1 MSLGVIGNT
10 DQTMKV
16 YKKNENSNKTTVK
29 IEMPL
34 EKKENRYYF
43 LYILTGFVHL
53 GIAIYILTIDFVYP
67 VTIFQT
73 KLRDDVQE
81 YFTCVYDNVGTITQQ
96 GVVSYL
102 SGNTAAGASL
112 SPELVAG
119 LDQSMALGVTSFD
132 LLPEEIKSSLPTDF
146 CKNTERASQDILAC
160 GEAISRYSNSIGDV
174 TSQGPWIAAYHLVEI
189 VSDTMLPK
197 MLLLFSVLVTCI
209 MDFYKAYMFRK
220 KLMSE
225 TSDFSGIPS
234 LWIEYSITTALL
246 SFFMASVA
254 QVFDLNFLVAS
265 ILSQFSLMY
274 IGLVIDKL
282 ITLGYTNL
290 ALVLFWQ
297 PGMALFAITW
307 YPIFQNIVLLKPVLC
322 KSGLSFLCEP
332 TCFESDYMYSVYVI
346 LSFVIFGLFPMV
358 TLYKI
363 KEYIGTMK
371 KYPVLGFLLYIP
383 YSFMLSLYY
392 VLFGDSKLYEKK
404 EPSERFDVRRLFI
417 VNQVLYSILSLTSKV
432 FISMFFIA
440 QFATNF
446 PWRNIQQTFG

>member
-1 MSLGVIGNT
+1 MS
-10 DQTMKV
+10 
-16 YKKNENSNKTTVK
+16 
-29 IEMPL
+29 
-34 EKKENRYYF
+34 
-43 LYILTGFVHL
+43 
-53 GIAIYILTIDFVYP
+53 IDFVYP

-73 KLRDDVQE
+73 KLKDDVQE
-81 YFTCVYDNVGTITQQ
+81 YFTCVYDNVGTITRL
-96 GVVSYL
+96 GVGAYL
-102 SGNTAAGASL
+102 SGNTTASAYL
-112 SPELVAG
+112 SPELIAE
-119 LDQSMALGVTSFD
+119 LDGYMLGSMFEGATSFD
-132 LLPEEIKSSLPTDF
+132 LLPEEISSKLPTDF
-146 CKNTERASQDILAC
+146 CKNTERASNTPQDILRC
-160 GEAISRYSNSIGDV
+160 GKAISQYSSSIGNV
-174 TSQGPWIAAYHLVEI
+174 TSQGPWIAAYNLVEI

-209 MDFYKAYMFRK
+209 MDFYKAFMFRK

-225 TSDFSGIPS
+225 TSDFTGIPS
-234 LWIEYSITTALL
+234 LWIEYAITTALL

-322 KSGLSFLCEP
+322 KSGLSFFCEP

-371 KYPVLGFLLYIP
+371 KYPVFGFLLYIP

-432 FISMFFIA
+432 FISMFFVA

-446 PWRNIQQTFG
+446 PWRSIQKTLGG